1 MDSPTVFVCDHVF
14 DHERPIALLAHH
26 ADGMWQ
32 LTCGEHD
39 HSIDGASI
47 KPVHLEHVAT
57 AELAAAMLRTPEGHF
72 AEVGQDGGW
81 HVEPFDE
88 DGDER

>member
-1 MDSPTVFVCDHVF
+1 MDSPIIYICDHVF

-57 AELAAAMLRTPEGHF
+57 PELAAAMQKTPEGHF
-72 AEVGQDGGW
+72 AELGPDGGW
-81 HVEPFDE
+81 HVEAFGEDE
-88 DGDER
+88 DES